1 MLARRSCFRRACFR
15 RSLKI
20 SLQRGEQLAYRA
32 WAAKNVAPQTWHSRG
47 VFCFAMGTSLLP
59 RDPHSYPA
67 SPAPSRPES
76 DPRHASGGRNLD
88 RVPGGRPVFGFE
100 RGDHR
105 LQFFDLGLTGGSWI
119 FGPRLERSYAIPLG
133 DQRVSLAL

>member
-32 WAAKNVAPQTWHSRG
+32 WAAKNVVPQTWHSRG

-59 RDPHSYPA
+59 RDPHSYP
-67 SPAPSRPES
+67 
-76 DPRHASGGRNLD
+76 
-88 RVPGGRPVFGFE
+88 RPV
-100 RGDHR
+100 
-105 LQFFDLGLTGGSWI
+105 TV
-119 FGPRLERSYAIPLG
+119 
-133 DQRVSLAL
+133 RV